1 MASQKINFK
10 KRQIDN
16 ILIISSDKKAKAG
29 QKRKMREVI
38 DTLLI
43 KALQSYDKY
52 TILNPLEID
61 IRSNYLTDKINEYKG
76 FVYEVC
82 IKNILFSSAIKNETQ
97 NIFLSCHNLNSAKK
111 ALINGKI
118 YSLLGI
124 INLSEIENWSK
135 IRGNSIYVSVKFDVI
150 NYIEN
155 ATHFAVKFKT
165 SFSTE
170 ILEFKVELLDDK
182 AKQIEFNDGKNKV
195 L

>member
-1 MASQKINFK
+1 M
-10 KRQIDN
+10 
-16 ILIISSDKKAKAG
+16 
-29 QKRKMREVI
+29 
-38 DTLLI
+38 
-43 KALQSYDKY
+43 
-52 TILNPLEID
+52 
-61 IRSNYLTDKINEYKG
+61 
-76 FVYEVC
+76 
-82 IKNILFSSAIKNETQ
+82 
-97 NIFLSCHNLNSAKK
+97 
-111 ALINGKI
+111 